1 MSLKKKKKSPW
12 GPAAETC
19 STRALLIDLLDIA
32 VLPTFKAEVSA
43 AEKVIALTTNWIVVN
58 TKAM

>member
-1 MSLKKKKKSPW
+1 MT
-12 GPAAETC
+12 E
-19 STRALLIDLLDIA
+19 LLDIA

>member
-1 MSLKKKKKSPW
+1 MESC
-12 GPAAETC
+12 G
-19 STRALLIDLLDIA
+19 TRALLTELLDIA